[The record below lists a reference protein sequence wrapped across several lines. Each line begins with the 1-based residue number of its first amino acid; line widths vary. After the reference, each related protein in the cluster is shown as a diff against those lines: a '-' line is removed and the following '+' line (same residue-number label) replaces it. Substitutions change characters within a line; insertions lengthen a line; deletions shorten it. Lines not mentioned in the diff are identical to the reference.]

1 MSSKVRSFS
10 PPFTRKTAGRK
21 SGCPRVA
28 FSAPLVG
35 EITMNGFVLGEFEME
50 GCPKDIALLDKD
62 RQAVAA
68 G

>member
-1 MSSKVRSFS
+1 
-10 PPFTRKTAGRK
+10 
-21 SGCPRVA
+21 
-28 FSAPLVG
+28 
-35 EITMNGFVLGEFEME
+35 MNGFVLGEFEME